1 MSETFDAAAHVAH
14 MENLLDLTI
23 EAEWRPGVE
32 AHITATKKAA
42 DLLLAFPLD
51 DGQEA
56 AAVFVP

>member
-1 MSETFDAAAHVAH
+1 MSDTFDAKVHVDH
-14 MENLLDLTI
+14 MEDLLGLTI

-42 DLLLAFPLD
+42 DLLLAYRLD
-51 DGQEA
+51 DEEEA

>member
-1 MSETFDAAAHVAH
+1 MSETFDAKAHVAH
-14 MENLLDLTI
+14 MQDLMGLTI

-42 DLLLAFPLD
+42 DLLLPFPLD
-51 DGQEA
+51 DTEEA